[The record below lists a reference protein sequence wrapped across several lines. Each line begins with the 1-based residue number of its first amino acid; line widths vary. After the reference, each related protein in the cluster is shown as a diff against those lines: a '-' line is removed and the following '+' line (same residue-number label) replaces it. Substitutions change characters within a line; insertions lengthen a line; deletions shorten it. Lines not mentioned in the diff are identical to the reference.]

1 MTRLQLTWPVFL
13 VSHDVTEK
21 QWITIVSQRLS
32 ITHSSSPCHH
42 DHLVLVAKPRL
53 CSNPLRQ
60 SFSTLRLDF
69 RAAFTCL
76 PHRRCPPH
84 SLSLAFSPRS
94 ATFRGSPS
102 ESARVR
108 VRAAVG
114 GRKYVVYRAAA
125 TAPDAMGPRG
135 TTLTRDGV
143 AHSCPS
149 QAGDASLHQTGLASH
164 CGNAVLQLTI
174 DRRTALVFST
184 ERCHIRVRLLG
195 CQPFH

>member
-1 MTRLQLTWPVFL
+1 MDYHRVSEVVYYTFKQSLPPRSSRARRKAETLQQPPSPV
-13 VSHDVTEK
+13 
-21 QWITIVSQRLS
+21 
-32 ITHSSSPCHH
+32 
-42 DHLVLVAKPRL
+42 
-53 CSNPLRQ
+53 
-60 SFSTLRLDF
+60 STLRLDF
-69 RAAFTCL
+69 RAAFTLTCL